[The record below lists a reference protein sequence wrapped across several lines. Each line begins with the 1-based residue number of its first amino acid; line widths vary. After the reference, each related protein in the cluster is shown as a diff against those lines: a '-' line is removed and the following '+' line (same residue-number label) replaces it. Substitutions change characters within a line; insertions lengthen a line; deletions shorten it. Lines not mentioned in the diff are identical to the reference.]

1 MEPNKCPLL
10 AELNQIEISALKAI
24 AHRTVLEAG
33 TWAFHEGEPG
43 DSLVIVFT
51 GTLRITKKAQPG
63 EEEELALLG
72 SGDYLGEMALFG
84 QKARAAS
91 GQALERT
98 EVAIVPYDTLLA
110 LLDANPPTAAKFY
123 KAMCAGMAK
132 RLHGVNGNVAFLKAY
147 LKTRDS

>member
-10 AELNQIEISALKAI
+10 AELSPIEISALKAI
-24 AHRTVLEAG
+24 AHRAVLETG
-33 TWAFHEGEPG
+33 SWAFREGDPG

-51 GTLRITKKAQPG
+51 GSLRITKRTG
-63 EEEELALLG
+63 DGDEEELALLG

-84 QKARAAS
+84 QKERTAS

-123 KAMCAGMAK
+123 KAMCAVMAK

-147 LKTRDS
+147 LKARD